1 MIPLYQYNHQRAF
14 VFAVVLISSLLT
26 GPTICKGHSI
36 NSINNSDDVIDM
48 ISETHVEV
56 ARCRLFCIK
65 EFLGP
70 RLLYQ
75 DINSVSYECTN
86 TSISCNH
93 CYEMCETLSQN
104 KKEELTIC
112 NYENHMCFG
121 GCRTACK
128 YKFLSDNK
136 GFKDK
141 SPIVQDPI
149 DGPEVVVKGC
159 ILYWHFHIKKYS
171 ETNLVMYQIY
181 GKDTTGTWFD
191 LGQTTRSYFENIP
204 SIVQKCKSIRVLS
217 IDQYAFFK
225 LEYDLDQNILR
236 NECDMKNSSTR
247 LRGPEMIQIKP
258 LFHSSPAYGQEN
270 LSDFTLKVV
279 ITLVLCLLVI
289 LLILFCIFRFVR
301 QEKKLIGP
309 QDVNVGSN
317 RYEEIN
323 ISSYDDMS
331 FGAYDVK
338 KGQITSLM
346 NNHYANTVDLFEKK
360 MLDHS
365 QRNLGYMHED
375 KMEYFQMP
383 KKAMEPNI
391 AEANSQFLDVVSW
404 LRTVNSRQILFDNFG
419 FSSEEEPHTMHPIN

>member
-1 MIPLYQYNHQRAF
+1 
-14 VFAVVLISSLLT
+14 
-26 GPTICKGHSI
+26 
-36 NSINNSDDVIDM
+36 
-48 ISETHVEV
+48 
-56 ARCRLFCIK
+56 
-65 EFLGP
+65 
-70 RLLYQ
+70 
-75 DINSVSYECTN
+75 
-86 TSISCNH
+86 
-93 CYEMCETLSQN
+93 
-104 KKEELTIC
+104 
-112 NYENHMCFG
+112 
-121 GCRTACK
+121 
-128 YKFLSDNK
+128 
-136 GFKDK
+136 
-141 SPIVQDPI
+141 
-149 DGPEVVVKGC
+149 
-159 ILYWHFHIKKYS
+159 
-171 ETNLVMYQIY
+171 
-181 GKDTTGTWFD
+181 
-191 LGQTTRSYFENIP
+191 
-204 SIVQKCKSIRVLS
+204 
-217 IDQYAFFK
+217 
-225 LEYDLDQNILR
+225 
-236 NECDMKNSSTR
+236 MKNSSTR
-247 LRGPEMIQIKP
+247 LMGPEMIQIKP

-301 QEKKLIGP
+301 QEKKLIGSP
-309 QDVNVGSN
+309 DVNVGSN
-317 RYEEIN
+317 SYEEIN

-419 FSSEEEPHTMHPIN
+419 FSSEEEPHTMHSIN